1 MICNKTNAK
10 LITKVHKT
18 PYIEQWKGKRI
29 ALYSSQVNAFGTT
42 TDALRV
48 RDFIPP
54 DDKIDTTAAIMK
66 LEACSTL
73 ESLRTTFL
81 SLTKAE
87 QSDKGVNELVNKMKV
102 ELEPAKT
109 AAAK

>member
-66 LEACSTL
+66 LEAC
-73 ESLRTTFL
+73 TTYEDVKKTYL
-81 SLTKAE
+81 SLSNPE
-87 QSDKGVNELVNKMKV
+87 QAAKDVKDAVARL
-102 ELEPAKT
+102 KT
-109 AAAK
+109 ALTAPVK